1 MFTRSPRQGSSDR
14 KEALQLARQ
23 SRHIPLA
30 TLILGGFVLLNVMSA
45 VASILAVSPVN
56 PIP

>member
-1 MFTRSPRQGSSDR
+1 MFTRFPRQDSSDR